1 MATRIQQLSRPICC
15 TTRYEQSAKHAAR
28 VSNHKARN
36 YSANSAS
43 ATSSKSPKKS
53 SCAV

>member
-1 MATRIQQLSRPICC
+1 MATRILRLSRPICC
-15 TTRYEQSAKHAAR
+15 TTRYELLAKHAAR
-28 VSNHKARN
+28 VSNDKARN

-43 ATSSKSPKKS
+43 ATSSKSPKRS